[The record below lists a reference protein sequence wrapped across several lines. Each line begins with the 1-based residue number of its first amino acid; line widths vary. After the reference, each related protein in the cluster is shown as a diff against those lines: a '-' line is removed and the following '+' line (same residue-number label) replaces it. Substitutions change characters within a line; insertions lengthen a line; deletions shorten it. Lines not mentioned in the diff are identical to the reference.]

1 MKKKLVWRKKFRHD
15 ALIRDVP
22 KGLTLSFCE
31 ASDICE
37 LALPSS
43 AMCFCAN
50 RLLAPNVR
58 LTAYCELSKVPIGC
72 DELGKSNVHRW

>member
-22 KGLTLSFCE
+22 KGLTLSFRE

-37 LALPSS
+37 VALPSS
-43 AMCFCAN
+43 AMYL
-50 RLLAPNVR
+50 R
-58 LTAYCELSKVPIGC
+58 K
-72 DELGKSNVHRW
+72 